1 MGVFRVRST
10 LMRVYTPPMLQ
21 ITETIAISE
30 DELVE
35 SFIRSPGPGGQNVNK
50 VESAVQLRFDAAHSP
65 NLPAGVF
72 ARLRG
77 LAGRRMTNDG
87 VVVITAR
94 RFRAQDRNRKDAR
107 DRLVDLIRDAAT
119 PPKYRRPTRPSRGVK
134 QRRLEA
140 KKKRGAIKKD
150 RGKVGDTD

>member
-1 MGVFRVRST
+1 
-10 LMRVYTPPMLQ
+10 MLQ
-21 ITETIAISE
+21 ITDTIAIAE

-65 NLPAGVF
+65 NLPTGVF
-72 ARLRG
+72 ARLRA

-107 DRLVDLIRDAAT
+107 DRLVDLLRDAAT

-140 KKKRGAIKKD
+140 KKKRATVKKG
-150 RGKVGDTD
+150 RGRVGDAD

>member
-1 MGVFRVRST
+1 
-10 LMRVYTPPMLQ
+10 MLQ
-21 ITETIAISE
+21 ITDTIAISE
-30 DELVE
+30 DELEE

-50 VESAVQLRFDAAHSP
+50 VESAVQLRFDAAHSL
-65 NLPAGVF
+65 NLPQAVF

-94 RFRAQDRNRKDAR
+94 RFRAQERNRKDAR
-107 DRLVDLIRDAAT
+107 DRLVELIRDAAT
-119 PPKYRRPTRPSRGVK
+119 PPRHRRPTRPSRGVK

-140 KKKRGAIKKD
+140 KKKRAAIKKG
-150 RGKVGDTD
+150 RGKVGPGD